1 MKVRPVICAL
11 KLLRAF
17 CVYVLAQFQ
26 SSRTHSFSLFLSLL
40 YKKKDRRYIYL
51 AAVSISTL
59 AFPCGSAGIPE
70 SCKIEA
76 LQTTRLTLQLVNI
89 SQNLIIALCGTS
101 LFINLISSSGFHT
114 KTKTE
119 TETKNILF

>member
-26 SSRTHSFSLFLSLL
+26 SSRTHSFSLFLSHL

-59 AFPCGSAGIPE
+59 AFPYGSAGIPE

-76 LQTTRLTLQLVNI
+76 LQNYEINI
-89 SQNLIIALCGTS
+89 AIG
-101 LFINLISSSGFHT
+101 
-114 KTKTE
+114 KY
-119 TETKNILF
+119 